1 MNWYGTSGSGSQ
13 AAAGKRASDPDAINA
28 NAVMYDAV
36 NGKIFTAGG
45 ATSYQDVDAT
55 SNVHLI
61 TLGTPNTTPTV
72 ETLTSMNFQRAF
84 ANAVVLPNGKV
95 FITGGQVHAVP
106 FSDATA
112 ILIPELWDPAT
123 RTFTVLPAHTVPRTY
138 HSFALLMLDG
148 RVFTGGGGLCANCS
162 TNHADAQI
170 YSPAYLFT
178 TSGAAATRPT
188 ITSVSPSTL
197 AVGGTLTVV
206 AGSSIASFSL
216 IRYGS
221 ATHTVDTDQRRIAL
235 TATTTSGTTYTLTI
249 PSDSGIALPGYWM
262 LFGLNSAGVPSIA
275 KTVKITV
282 S

>member
-1 MNWYGTSGSGSQ
+1 
-13 AAAGKRASDPDAINA
+13 
-28 NAVMYDAV
+28 MYDAV
-36 NGKIFTAGG
+36 NGKIVTAGG

-61 TLGTPNTTPTV
+61 TLGAPNTTPTV
-72 ETLTSMNFQRAF
+72 EKLTSMNFQRAF

-95 FITGGQVHAVP
+95 FIVGGQVHAVP

-112 ILIPELWDPAT
+112 ILTPELWDPTT
-123 RTFTVLPAHTVPRTY
+123 RTFTILPAHIVPRTY

-148 RVFTGGGGLCANCS
+148 RVFTGGGGLCANCA

-170 YSPAYLFT
+170 YSPAYLFNSDGT
-178 TSGAAATRPT
+178 TATRPT
-188 ITSVSPSTL
+188 INSISPSTL
-197 AVGGTLTVV
+197 AVGGTLTVT

-235 TATTTSGTTYTLTI
+235 NPTTTTGTTYTLTI

-275 KTVKITV
+275 KTVKITI